1 MSAPSPLAPAASTEL
16 GAQAA
21 ALAAQAA
28 AFRRDGCL
36 VLRQVF
42 QGAELADLRRR
53 AQAVK
58 DRAMAAGVDGMR
70 FWYRGSVK
78 AGELPAGA
86 ERMPYSWGVN
96 EITRPA
102 LCDPVLIS
110 TLGHPR
116 LDPVL
121 STILDRPRAWGLK
134 MLWAPLASAYD
145 LHWHRDID
153 GHLDPV
159 VAYKPDANDH
169 LQFNA
174 ALEPDDSFIV
184 VPGSHRRPLRDD
196 ERALIAA
203 SRTAELPGQ
212 IRVKLD
218 PGDIVLM
225 DAHAIHRGQAAPG
238 APRLS
243 LHYSCQAQW
252 VPLCAWGESE
262 HERWITSD
270 AFMEQLSPATRPYYQ
285 RLVTAE
291 RAPTQHDW
299 MVEHARQQG
308 WTGELTSPWP
318 GAGKKKSRQYSA

>member
-1 MSAPSPLAPAASTEL
+1 MHAPIAQPEDITSSL
-16 GAQAA
+16 GR
-21 ALAAQAA
+21 QAA
-28 AFRRDGCL
+28 AFRRDGIL

-42 QGAELADLRRR
+42 AGTELADLRRR

-78 AGELPAGA
+78 ADELPAGA

-96 EITRPA
+96 EITRPE
-102 LCDPVLIS
+102 LFDPVLIS

-121 STILDRPRAWGLK
+121 NVLLDRPRAWGLK
-134 MLWAPLASAYD
+134 MLWAPRASAYD

-159 VAYKPDANDH
+159 VPYKPEANDH

-174 ALEPDDSFIV
+174 ALEPDDSFIA
-184 VPGSHRRPLRDD
+184 VPGSHRRAMTAAEQR
-196 ERALIAA
+196 LIHAD
-203 SRTAELPGQ
+203 SRCELPGQ
-212 IRVKLD
+212 VRVVLE
-218 PGDIVLM
+218 PGDIVVM
-225 DAHAIHRGQAAPG
+225 DAHAIHRGSAVPG

-252 VPLCAWGESE
+252 VPLCAWGGE
-262 HERWITSD
+262 HFTWIISD
-270 AFMEQLSPATRPYYQ
+270 AFIDRLSPATRPYYL
-285 RLVTAE
+285 RLREAA
-291 RAPTQHDW
+291 RAATQHDW
-299 MVEHARQQG
+299 MVEHARRQG
-308 WTGELTSPWP
+308 FTGRLDSPWP
-318 GAGKKKSRQYSA
+318 GTVKAGKSRQYTA